1 MAIDLSVLE
10 DREKSRWFYYQEYY
24 ERIAKMVQEF
34 TQFRKFIELGAY
46 KGNSICYLADKISD
60 YIELD
65 NVEIYTVDTFN
76 PTSTSSN
83 TWKREKDLQDVCF
96 ENIYKFGMNDCVEVL
111 IGESHEFV
119 NKFNDEY
126 FDFVFIDADHK
137 YESVK
142 QDIEDWYPKVR
153 VGGILAGHD
162 YAQTQHGIRKAVDD
176 RFGSR
181 VDTFQTHPMLKK
193 CQVWEVVKW
202 E

>member
-1 MAIDLSVLE
+1 MELE
-10 DREKSRWFYYQEYY
+10 TLLKDREISRWFYYQSYY
-24 ERIAKMVQEF
+24 DRIAKMVQHPTNF
-34 TQFRKFIELGAY
+34 TRFLELGTY

-60 YIELD
+60 YGDLD
-65 NVEIYTVDTFN
+65 EIEIYTIDTFN

-83 TWKREKDLQDVCF
+83 TWKQESDLKEMCYSNIEKLGMTDIIDVMEGTGHQWVTLF
-96 ENIYKFGMNDCVEVL
+96 E
-111 IGESHEFV
+111 
-119 NKFNDEY
+119 DEY

-142 QDIEDWYPKVR
+142 QDIDDWYPKVR

-176 RFGSR
+176 RFGNKI
-181 VDTFQTHPMLKK
+181 DTFQTHPMLKK

>member
-1 MAIDLSVLE
+1 
-10 DREKSRWFYYQEYY
+10 
-24 ERIAKMVQEF
+24 MVQDPTNYRRF
-34 TQFRKFIELGAY
+34 MELGTY
-46 KGNSICYLADKISD
+46 KGNSICYLADKISEYSD
-60 YIELD
+60 LD
-65 NVEIYTVDTFN
+65 EMEIYTIDTFN

-83 TWKREKDLQDVCF
+83 TWKQEKDLREMCYS
-96 ENIYKFGMNDCVEVL
+96 NIEKLGMTDYVTIV
-111 IGESHEFV
+111 IGKSHDLSFTYE
-119 NKFNDEY
+119 DEY

-142 QDIEDWYPKVR
+142 QDIDDWYPKVK

-181 VDTFQTHPMLKK
+181 IDTFQSHPILKK